1 MAKVE
6 VDRLHELREARG
18 WSQETLARKAGID
31 PKTLSSLLGGKE
43 CRIETL
49 RLIADA
55 LGVKPAEI
63 IKGAKTDPPPHLP
76 KGLFKPSRFKARLR
90 LDLDFN
96 SYDELKDAHELIAV
110 LMNRLEFSDE
120 PDVTGFDEG
129 SVLITL
135 SMDGEDLEKLIQA
148 YLRHRLDDLSIGAIT
163 VLSDEFQ
170 VPYNLP
176 KTIDSELREQWQA
189 TRTADMP
196 PEIPFDVDQPN
207 EQSPKKSDNSAE

>member
-6 VDRLHELREARG
+6 ADRLHELREARG

-55 LGVKPAEI
+55 LGVQPAEI
-63 IKGAKTDPPPHLP
+63 IKGAKTDPPPNIP

-96 SYDELKDAHELIAV
+96 SYDELKDAHQLIAV
-110 LMNRLEFSDE
+110 LMNRLEFPNE
-120 PDVTGFDEG
+120 PDITGFDEG

-135 SMDGEDLEKLIQA
+135 SIDGEDLEKLINA
-148 YLRHRLDDLSIGAIT
+148 YLRHRLDDLHIGAIS
-163 VLSDEFQ
+163 VLSDEFEM
-170 VPYNLP
+170 PYNLP
-176 KTIDSELREQWQA
+176 KNIDSEVRELWQA
-189 TRTADMP
+189 VRNADMTQDIRP
-196 PEIPFDVDQPN
+196 HAGQPKDKQGN
-207 EQSPKKSDNSAE
+207 TNDTAAE

>member
-6 VDRLHELREARG
+6 ADRLHELREARG

-55 LGVKPAEI
+55 LGVQPAEI
-63 IKGAKTDPPPHLP
+63 IKGAKTDPPPHIP

-110 LMNRLEFSDE
+110 LMNRLEFPNE
-120 PDVTGFDEG
+120 PDITGFDEG

-148 YLRHRLDDLSIGAIT
+148 YLRHRLDDLHIGAIT
-163 VLSDEFQ
+163 VLSDEFPM
-170 VPYNLP
+170 PYNLP
-176 KTIDSELREQWQA
+176 KTIDAEVREQWQA
-189 TRTADMP
+189 VRRADSATEFP
-196 PEIPFDVDQPN
+196 
-207 EQSPKKSDNSAE
+207 SDAEKPAERPQKTSDDSAD